1 MNYKE
6 IFTPQEMRDFK
17 LLIKSKKATHADI
30 KLYAKF
36 VLTAVYNGI
45 LTALNCMNS
54 LDFSAIYN
62 RDSMACILADLE
74 SDYSNVKAIFTAL
87 VGSGYIGVCG
97 RGYTLEMPR
106 QSLTSDESD
115 RLAEIVIAMAEV

>member
-6 IFTPQEMRDFK
+6 IFTPQEMRDLK
-17 LLIKSKKATHADI
+17 LLIKSKKATHTDI
-30 KLYAKF
+30 KLYAKSA
-36 VLTAVYNGI
+36 LTAVYNDI
-45 LTALNCMNS
+45 LTALSCVNS

-87 VGSGYIGVCG
+87 VGSGFIGVCG

-106 QSLTSDESD
+106 QSLTSDESE
-115 RLAEIVIAMAEV
+115 RLAEIIIAMAEV